1 VRRFNQDQSPLFIFL
16 MSTRAGGLGINL
28 QTSDTVI
35 LYDSDWNPQV
45 DLQAIGRAH
54 RIGQT
59 KTVHVYRLIT
69 EGAVEERIYDR
80 AQKKL
85 FLSEM
90 VNRDSSGPAE
100 ELDRLGKKELLQML
114 SFGADQIFQ
123 NQGKLPTDA
132 EIDAIID
139 RSEQAKVVTASGK
152 ANTKAGGGS
161 GGSGSDSAASGAAAS
176 SSSSNSSS
184 SSSGSSAAA
193 SRASPRASAR
203 AAAASAS
210 AEKAAAER
218 AATASSSSSS
228 SSLQSGTHNAEDF
241 DAAVQSVSIRN
252 FQGIEYAAKKEKVLH
267 STEDIAAAFH
277 TERAKRE
284 GKSRFVEVDGFKVLK
299 LNNYEVTGST
309 YNYEG
314 EGGSGASGGGTA
326 GSAKKGVI
334 AKRTTKRQ
342 VAGRDY
348 RHESTC
354 LVCWDGGSMILCDRC
369 PAAYHGACLG
379 LGPQQIKALGS
390 TQWSCPHHEVRV
402 HLASQSFTS

>member
-1 VRRFNQDQSPLFIFL
+1 

-90 VNRDSSGPAE
+90 VNRDSTGPAE

-123 NQGKLPTDA
+123 NQGKLPTDE

-139 RSEQAKVVTASGK
+139 RSEKTKVITSAAGGDEGSSDESKSMAASGSRSTYSTWSSPSNENESSTCS
-152 ANTKAGGGS
+152 AS
-161 GGSGSDSAASGAAAS
+161 SSAAS
-176 SSSSNSSS
+176 
-184 SSSGSSAAA
+184 
-193 SRASPRASAR
+193 
-203 AAAASAS
+203 
-210 AEKAAAER
+210 
-218 AATASSSSSS
+218 TS
-228 SSLQSGTHNAEDF
+228 SSLQSGTQNANDF
-241 DAAVQSVSIRN
+241 DAAVASVSIRS
-252 FQGIEYAAKKEKVLH
+252 FQGIEYAAKKEKKVLQ

-277 TERAKRE
+277 TDRAKRE

-299 LNNYEVTGST
+299 LNNYEVTGSSYKFEDT
-309 YNYEG
+309 QATR
-314 EGGSGASGGGTA
+314 GGSG
-326 GSAKKGVI
+326 KKKI
-334 AKRTTKRQ
+334 AKQSSKRQ

-348 RHESTC
+348 KHESTC
-354 LVCWDGGSMILCDRC
+354 LVCWDGGNVILCDRC
-369 PAAYHGACLG
+369 PAVYHGACLG
-379 LGPQQIKALGS
+379 YSPAVIKSLS
-390 TQWSCPHHEVRV
+390 SSQWSCPHHQVR
-402 HLASQSFTS
+402 

>member
-1 VRRFNQDQSPLFIFL
+1 

-90 VNRDSSGPAE
+90 VNRDSTGPAE

-132 EIDAIID
+132 EIDTIID
-139 RSEQAKVVTASGK
+139 RSEKSQVVTATTVPCK
-152 ANTKAGGGS
+152 S
-161 GGSGSDSAASGAAAS
+161 GGDAASAIPERFSPRSARAVSSSKPFS
-176 SSSSNSSS
+176 SSSDV
-184 SSSGSSAAA
+184 
-193 SRASPRASAR
+193 
-203 AAAASAS
+203 
-210 AEKAAAER
+210 
-218 AATASSSSSS
+218 
-228 SSLQSGTHNAEDF
+228 LQSGTHNADDF

-252 FQGIEYAAKKEKVLH
+252 FQGVEYAVKKASVLQ

-277 TERAKRE
+277 VERAKRE

-309 YNYEG
+309 YKFEG
-314 EGGSGASGGGTA
+314 IESGGA
-326 GSAKKGVI
+326 GSKKI

-354 LVCWDGGSMILCDRC
+354 LLCWDGGSMILCDRC
-369 PAAYHGACLG
+369 PAAFHGACLG
-379 LGPQQIKALGS
+379 LTPGQVKGLGS
-390 TQWSCPHHEVRV
+390 TQWSCPHHQVGSKDRNI
-402 HLASQSFTS
+402 HAIIL